1 MSTSRKRW
9 TAAEMDALPVDRLRH
24 EIIDGERCDTP
35 PPSQRHQQAVL
46 RLMMLLL
53 PYCDLIRA
61 DLLFAPG
68 AVKFSEFDQVQPDL
82 FVLPRTDEG
91 RLATQFADVGRLL
104 LAVEVLSPSSS
115 HMDRVTKRVLYRAN
129 GVPEYWVVDI
139 ETRMV
144 ERWTTVSE
152 KAELVSDTLAWQPV
166 AEHDAALA
174 IDLATYF
181 RSID

>member
-1 MSTSRKRW
+1 
-9 TAAEMDALPVDRLRH
+9 
-24 EIIDGERCDTP
+24 
-35 PPSQRHQQAVL
+35 
-46 RLMMLLL
+46 
-53 PYCDLIRA
+53 
-61 DLLFAPG
+61 
-68 AVKFSEFDQVQPDL
+68 
-82 FVLPRTDEG
+82 
-91 RLATQFADVGRLL
+91 
-104 LAVEVLSPSSS
+104 
-115 HMDRVTKRVLYRAN
+115 MDRVTKRVLYRAN
-129 GVPEYWVVDI
+129 GVPEYWVVNI